1 MVSYTDCWIVF
12 ICQFLLS
19 LLSGFSMGFH
29 VVDIVRLY
37 HSLVGL
43 IIEREKFINLKLIQ
57 RDSTKTM
64 MSLMA
69 DEMIK
74 YSKDKHSLSCLIS
87 PTGNFIIPPSRV
99 LGKSRYQR
107 VLDHLELVKK
117 KTTERQ
123 KKEKKIREKVL
134 GNKIGK

>member
-1 MVSYTDCWIVF
+1 MVSYTGCWIVF
-12 ICQFLLS
+12 ICPFLFS
-19 LLSGFSMGFH
+19 MFSAFSMGFH
-29 VVDIVRLY
+29 VVEFVFLY

-87 PTGNFIIPPSRV
+87 PTGNFIILANRV
-99 LGKSRYQR
+99 LGKSRYQL
-107 VLDHLELVKK
+107 VLDHLQLVKK
-117 KTTERQ
+117 TRND
-123 KKEKKIREKVL
+123 EKKRKKKRKSAGKQNRKV
-134 GNKIGK
+134 